1 MNRKMVTIILAIVLI
16 GSFFLP
22 LWSTSSGG
30 SAFDIIK
37 GPSYGNGAEALLAKY
52 IWIVMPLSGL
62 MLLIGAVNN
71 GNYFLGRA
79 LWAWLPLL
87 AMLYII
93 IRPVIDGAK
102 IGDMIKTFGVGF
114 WVMLVASIAVAF
126 YNPRN

>member
-22 LWSTSSGG
+22 LFSTSSG
-30 SAFDIIK
+30 SAFDVIK
-37 GPSYGNGAEALLAKY
+37 APSYGTGAEALLAKY

-93 IRPVIDGAK
+93 VRPVIDGVK
-102 IGDMIKTFGVGF
+102 IGDLIKTFGVGF
-114 WVMLVASIAVAF
+114 WAMLVASIAVAF